1 MAREEQPDT
10 PVTCQLVKHKPV
22 PWLYRNEMPEPEVK
36 TPSQWFSK
44 RWPQQAEE
52 FGTPFLEAVYLDND
66 LEKHVNPISMNEIFF
81 ASILAGDENMGHK
94 VVFYTPDKEFYF
106 KDPREGGIFKATT
119 EPKLKTVLSLYLLKC
134 AEELEDSTPKFN
146 LFVRFRKDDEL
157 QAVIN
162 KARSLLAVDK
172 SFFGADSPN
181 IRTGGRE
188 EGLKVAKAFINLAVE
203 LNPQKSL
210 TVTDSYTAFREFCV
224 KNGLLLVER
233 RHFQDLVG
241 EIITEQYGLGLRNDI
256 LNASGRHQRGWRGI
270 GMRDDE
276 LLRLGLGK
284 N

>member
-1 MAREEQPDT
+1 MQ
-10 PVTCQLVKHKPV
+10 
-22 PWLYRNEMPEPEVK
+22 
-36 TPSQWFSK
+36 
-44 RWPQQAEE
+44 
-52 FGTPFLEAVYLDND
+52 
-66 LEKHVNPISMNEIFF
+66 
-81 ASILAGDENMGHK
+81 
-94 VVFYTPDKEFYF
+94 
-106 KDPREGGIFKATT
+106 
-119 EPKLKTVLSLYLLKC
+119 
-134 AEELEDSTPKFN
+134 DSTGKFN

-224 KNGLLLVER
+224 KNGSMLVER

-270 GMRDDE
+270 GMREDE
-276 LLRLGLGK
+276 LRRLGLGK

>member
-1 MAREEQPDT
+1 
-10 PVTCQLVKHKPV
+10 
-22 PWLYRNEMPEPEVK
+22 MPEPEVK